1 MSERTWE
8 GSCVELGQHNEDLH
22 TTRKSE
28 KVQSDGRASGA
39 VRYEVIQR
47 CLRDGACSCLSG
59 VLGAVSMERPTRTH
73 AGKARVAKESKAMG
87 ARGAVV
93 ILAPGCVADKFQRT
107 DAMKKPMHSPCTC
120 EPAGTMHV
128 RCEWYVARSGSQ
140 EIWSESERM

>member
-1 MSERTWE
+1 M
-8 GSCVELGQHNEDLH
+8 ELGQHNEDLH

-87 ARGAVV
+87 ARCGR
-93 ILAPGCVADKFQRT
+93 D
-107 DAMKKPMHSPCTC
+107 PCTWSC
-120 EPAGTMHV
+120 SSQMPAR
-128 RCEWYVARSGSQ
+128 RCDEEADALNLH
-140 EIWSESERM
+140 M